1 MIKKALLIAS
11 LFMFWIASSQLDPN
25 TLLRL
30 PIANDTDIN
39 LTTPASGSVVY
50 SLDTNQMYIYTGSGY
65 ETISSGPQVYVGS
78 FQISATGNLDI
89 TGLPFQP
96 SSIIFTA
103 YANIETTDIND
114 DNDAIPDADNDN
126 TLANS
131 FGSMKGYARDD
142 GATISEQVICNGGN
156 GNSIN
161 DISRYASSSH
171 CIGVRYGNQNGDQ
184 VGLTTA
190 TLSSFN
196 ADGFTINTDNF
207 SDGLLVIFEAHR

>member
-1 MIKKALLIAS
+1 MIKKTLLIAS
-11 LFMFWIASSQLDPN
+11 HFMFWIASSQLDPN